1 MSIGK
6 PRVLVIGAGVGGI
19 AAGVRMLQDGHTE
32 LLIVEAADGVGG
44 VWRANSYPGARCDIP
59 SHLYSFSFHPKPDW
73 SRRYADRDEILGY
86 LEDVTRAHGL
96 LPHLRLRTE
105 VTACEWN
112 DGAAHWQVTLR
123 DLNRPEAD
131 QETREAEVVIVAT
144 GQLSRP
150 ARPEIA
156 GLDRFAGPAWHSARW
171 RHDVDLT
178 GRKVAVIGTG
188 ASAVQ
193 FVPAIADRTAGLEVF
208 QRSAPYVVGKP
219 NRSYTD
225 REKSLYAR
233 IPAVQTISRWRQ
245 YLWHELLGTPFTLT
259 PRLMAVPARA
269 WRRRLEAAFPDPAT
283 REKLTPDYILG
294 CKRILRAT
302 DWYRTLRRPDVALVT
317 KEITEV
323 LPEGLRTA
331 DGVLHPADVLI
342 FGTGFTAT
350 RFLAPIRVTGRDGRD
365 LQEVWADGARAYLGT
380 AVAGFP
386 NLFLLYGPGT
396 NLGHSSII
404 FMIESQL
411 AWIRAAVS
419 RLRRWELG
427 WIDVRP
433 EAQARYDAGFRA
445 ASAHTV
451 WETGC
456 SSWYTVN
463 GRNTNNWPGTTL
475 SFRRRTRRLQL
486 ADVELARRAPEAS

>member
-1 MSIGK
+1 M
-6 PRVLVIGAGVGGI
+6 V
-19 AAGVRMLQDGHTE
+19 QDGHTE
-32 LLIVEAADGVGG
+32 LLIVDAADGVGG

-86 LEDVTRAHGL
+86 LEEVTRAHGL

-105 VTACEWN
+105 VTSCEW
-112 DGAAHWQVTLR
+112 DESATHWRVALR
-123 DLNRPEAD
+123 DLDDPQAREQTHEAD
-131 QETREAEVVIVAT
+131 VVIVAT

-150 ARPEIA
+150 ALPAID
-156 GLDRFAGPAWHSARW
+156 GLERFNGQSWHSARW

-178 GRKVAVIGTG
+178 GLRVAVIGTG

-193 FVPAIADRTAGLEVF
+193 FVPAIADRAAGIEVF

-219 NRSYTD
+219 NRSYSD
-225 REKSLYAR
+225 REKALYAR
-233 IPAVQTISRWRQ
+233 IPVTQTISRLRQ
-245 YLWHELLGTPFTLT
+245 YVWHEILGTPFTQA
-259 PRLMAVPARA
+259 PKLMALPTRA
-269 WRRRLEAAFPDPAT
+269 WRRRLEAAFPDPEV
-283 REKLTPDYILG
+283 REKLTPDYVLG

-302 DWYRTLRRPDVALVT
+302 DWYRTLRRPDVSLVT
-317 KEITEV
+317 EQITEI
-323 LPEGLRTA
+323 LPEGPRTA
-331 DGVLHPADVLI
+331 DGGLHRADVLI

-350 RFLAPIRVTGRDGRD
+350 RFLAPIRVTGRGGRD
-365 LQEVWADGARAYLGT
+365 LQQVWAGGAQAYLGT
-380 AVAGFP
+380 AVSGFP

-411 AWIRAAVS
+411 AWIRSAVDRLS
-419 RLRRWELG
+419 RSGLG

-433 EAQARYDAGFRA
+433 EVQARYDAGFRA
-445 ASAHTV
+445 ASARTV

-456 SSWYTVN
+456 SSWYTVD

-475 SFRRRTRRLQL
+475 SFRRRTRRLRP
-486 ADVELARRAPEAS
+486 AEVETGSRTASEVS